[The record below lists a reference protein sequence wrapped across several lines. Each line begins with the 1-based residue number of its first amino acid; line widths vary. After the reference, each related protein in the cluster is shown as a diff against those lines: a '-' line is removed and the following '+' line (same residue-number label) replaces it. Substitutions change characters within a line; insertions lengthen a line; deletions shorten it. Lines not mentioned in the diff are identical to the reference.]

1 MQPAKGAGQQAG
13 NKGCKSWGLVDRCWI
28 FGTANFKSSLNASVL
43 ASDAVVVW
51 VSPVDGVSPLL

>member
-13 NKGCKSWGLVDRCWI
+13 SKKWGYI

-43 ASDAVVVW
+43 APDAVVVG
-51 VSPVDGVSPLL
+51 VSPVVGLSPLL

>member
-13 NKGCKSWGLVDRCWI
+13 SKKWGYI

-43 ASDAVVVW
+43 APDAVVV
-51 VSPVDGVSPLL
+51 VMPPLL

>member
-13 NKGCKSWGLVDRCWI
+13 RKEWGKI

-43 ASDAVVVW
+43 APDAVVV
-51 VSPVDGVSPLL
+51 GVSPLL